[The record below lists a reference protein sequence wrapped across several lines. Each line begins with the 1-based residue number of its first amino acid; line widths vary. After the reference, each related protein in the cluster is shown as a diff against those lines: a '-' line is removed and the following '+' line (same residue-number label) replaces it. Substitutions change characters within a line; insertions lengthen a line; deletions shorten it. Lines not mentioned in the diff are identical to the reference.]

1 MNLTKKERAAIR
13 ALEKVAKIWPDSLWL
28 LSSSGSLWVMKKKD
42 GKRVMGES
50 GIYNSDYVM
59 TDIYIENDGGD
70 W

>member
-28 LSSSGSLWVMKKKD
+28 FSSSGRLWVMKKKD
-42 GKRVMGES
+42 GERGINNS
-50 GIYNSDYVM
+50 GIYNSVYTM
-59 TDIYIENDGGD
+59 TEIYIENDGGD